1 MKNYKIAQ
9 LCGDEVGP
17 ETGAEG
23 LKVIRAALG
32 DYRRTLLYGSMF
44 RWVGT
49 KRGEVSAFFGA
60 IAMLDVLFG
69 NAWPVDPFRPDSSP
83 RFWIF
88 WSLFLG
94 GIVVRIW
101 AAGVINQCKEVTR
114 IGIYRLV
121 RHPLYLGTL
130 LIYLSFFLGL
140 GNIFL
145 GGALLFLMALI
156 IYYPR
161 ILHEEKLLLRKF
173 PSAYQQYA
181 GVTPRLIPRL
191 SLISAAFRDGGFSMQ
206 KSYQNLGVKSL
217 FGISLLPFLLAGLI
231 MIKERF

>member
-9 LCGDEVGP
+9 LCGDGVGP
-17 ETGAEG
+17 ETGDAG

-32 DYRRTLLYGSMF
+32 HYTRPLLYGSIF

-49 KRGEVSAFFGA
+49 KRGEISAFFGA

-69 NAWPVDPFRPDSSP
+69 NAWPVDPFRPDSSA
-83 RFWIF
+83 RFGIF
-88 WSLFLG
+88 WSLFLA

-101 AAGVINQCKEVTR
+101 AAGVINKCKEVTR
-114 IGIYRLV
+114 IGIYRLA

-130 LIYLSFFLGL
+130 LIYLSFFSGL

-145 GGALLFLMALI
+145 GGALLFLTALI
-156 IYYPR
+156 VYYPR
-161 ILHEEKLLLRKF
+161 ILHEEKLLLSKF

-181 GVTPRLIPRL
+181 AFTPRLIPRL
-191 SLISAAFRDGGFSMQ
+191 SLISAAFRDGGFSIQ
-206 KSYQNLGVKSL
+206 KRYQNLGVKSL
-217 FGISLLPFLLAGLI
+217 FGIILLPFLFELLI
-231 MIKERF
+231 KIKERF

>member
-9 LCGDEVGP
+9 LCGDGVDA

-23 LKVIRAALG
+23 LKTIRAALG
-32 DYRRTLLYGSMF
+32 HHTTPLLYGSML

-49 KRGEVSAFFGA
+49 KRGEISAFFGA

-69 NAWPVDPFRPDSSP
+69 NAWPVDPFRPHSSP

-88 WSLFLG
+88 WSLFLA
-94 GIVVRIW
+94 GIVARIW
-101 AAGVINQCKEVTR
+101 AAGVLNKCKEVTR
-114 IGIYRLV
+114 VGIYRLV

-130 LIYLSFFLGL
+130 LIYLSFFLSL

-145 GGALLFLMALI
+145 GSALLFLMTLI

-161 ILHEEKLLLRKF
+161 ILHEEKLLLSKF

-181 GVTPRLIPRL
+181 GLTPRLIPRL
-191 SLISAAFRDGGFSMQ
+191 SLIFAAFRDGGFSVQ
-206 KSYQNLGVKSL
+206 KSYRNLGVKSL

>member
-1 MKNYKIAQ
+1 MKNYKLAT
-9 LCGDEVGP
+9 LCGDAVDAES
-17 ETGAEG
+17 GAEG
-23 LKVIRAALG
+23 LKGIRAALG
-32 DYRRTLLYGSMF
+32 HYTRLLLYGSIF

-49 KRGEVSAFFGA
+49 KRGEISALFGA
-60 IAMLDVLFG
+60 IAVVDVLFG
-69 NAWPVDPFRPDSSP
+69 DAWPMDPFRPNSSP

-88 WSLFLG
+88 WSLFLA
-94 GIVVRIW
+94 GIAVRIW
-101 AAGVINQCKEVTR
+101 AAGILNKCKEVTR

-140 GNIFL
+140 GNILL
-145 GGALLFLMALI
+145 GGPLLFLMTLI

-173 PSAYQQYA
+173 PSAYRQYA
-181 GVTPRLIPRL
+181 GLTPRLIPRL
-191 SLISAAFRDGGFSMQ
+191 SLLSAAFRDGGFSMQ

-217 FGISLLPFLLAGLI
+217 SGIALLPFLLVGLI

>member
-1 MKNYKIAQ
+1 MKDYEIVP
-9 LCGDEVGP
+9 LCGDGVGRKFR
-17 ETGAEG
+17 TEG

-32 DYRRTLLYGSMF
+32 HYTIALLYGSMF

-49 KRGEVSAFFGA
+49 KRGEISALFGA
-60 IAMLDVLFG
+60 IALLDVLFG
-69 NAWPVDPFRPDSSP
+69 KAWPVDPFRPGSSP
-83 RFWIF
+83 MFWIF
-88 WSLFLG
+88 WSLFLV
-94 GIVVRIW
+94 GILMRIW
-101 AAGVINQCKEVTR
+101 AAGVLNKCKEVTR

-145 GGALLFLMALI
+145 GAVLLFLMALI

-161 ILHEEKLLLRKF
+161 MLHEEKLLLRKF
-173 PSAYQQYA
+173 PSAYRQYA
-181 GVTPRLIPRL
+181 ALTPRLIPRL
-191 SLISAAFRDGGFSMQ
+191 SLIFAAFRDGGFSIQ

-217 FGISLLPFLLAGLI
+217 FGIILLPFLFEVLI
-231 MIKERF
+231 KIKERF